1 MIFFA
6 RAAMLSLISFV
17 CSVPALAQIAVYPV
31 IIDLPPTDLQR
42 ADFTVENPTTERVF
56 VEVEP
61 ARVNAPGNPDE
72 ARLVATNPQELGLLT
87 SPPRMVLEAGEKR
100 LVRVAALDPPGEAER
115 VFRVSVKPLVGEI
128 TGEQSGLKVLVG
140 YDLLVIQRPSSP
152 TAALDWE
159 DRGSELVIRNV
170 GNSNVQLVN
179 GRACYVGQRADD
191 CASLGS
197 ERLYA
202 NNKVTITKELGQI
215 VSYTLIFMGKSQQKI
230 FK

>member
-1 MIFFA
+1 MILFA
-6 RAAMLSLISFV
+6 RAAMLSLMSFV

-42 ADFTVENPTTERVF
+42 ADFTVENPTNARVF

-61 ARVNAPGNPDE
+61 ARVSAPGNPDE

-115 VFRVSVKPLVGEI
+115 VFRVSVKPVVGEI

-152 TAALDWE
+152 TATLDWE
-159 DRGSELVIRNV
+159 DRGSELVIRNI

-179 GRACYVGQRADD
+179 GRACYVGQAVED
-191 CASLGS
+191 CTSLDS
-197 ERLYA
+197 ARLYA
-202 NNKVTITKELGQI
+202 NNKVNITKELGQI